1 MKTISMSGSLR
12 ENVGKRDAKMN
23 RRHGKIPC
31 VIYGGEKQVH
41 FTVDEKAFSK
51 LIFTPEV
58 YIVKLTIDGSLC
70 DAILQD
76 VQYHPVSDK
85 VLHVDFLELA
95 PGKPVIISIPIKI
108 KGVSPGIL
116 EGGKLIKKKRK
127 LRVQAL
133 LEFLPDFIELDIS
146 KLNIDD
152 AIKIKDLDFENLTLL
167 DSPLDMVIAVQVTR
181 VVVEEEEIEGEKEGA
196 GEEEGTGEEGAQAT
210 PAKE

>member
-1 MKTISMSGSLR
+1 MKTVSMSGSLR

-23 RRHGKIPC
+23 RRLGKIPS

-41 FTVDEKAFSK
+41 FTVDELAFSK

-58 YIVKLTIDGSLC
+58 YIVKLTINESSY

-85 VLHVDFLELA
+85 VLHVDFLELT

-127 LRVQAL
+127 LRVQAM
-133 LEFLPDFIELDIS
+133 LEHLPDFIELDIS
-146 KLNIDD
+146 KLNIGD
-152 AIKIKDLDFENLTLL
+152 AIKIKDLDLENLTLL
-167 DSPLDMVIAVQVTR
+167 DSPRDMVIAVQVTR
-181 VVVEEEEIEGEKEGA
+181 VVVEEEIEA
-196 GEEEGTGEEGAQAT
+196 EEEVTVEEEESPAEKGAQAT

>member
-12 ENVGKRDAKMN
+12 ENVGKRDSKMN
-23 RRHGKIPC
+23 RRLGKIPC

-41 FTVDEKAFSK
+41 FTVDELPFSK
-51 LIFTPEV
+51 LILTPEV
-58 YIVKLTIDGSLC
+58 YIVKLTINGSSF

-85 VLHVDFLELA
+85 VLHVDFLELT

-127 LRVQAL
+127 LRVQAM

-146 KLNIDD
+146 KLNIGDS
-152 AIKIKDLDFENLTLL
+152 IKIKDMDLENLTLL
-167 DSPLDMVIAVQVTR
+167 DSPRDMVIAVQVTR
-181 VVVEEEEIEGEKEGA
+181 VVLEEEEIEGEEEGA
-196 GEEEGTGEEGAQAT
+196 GEEEGTGEEGAQET

>member
-1 MKTISMSGSLR
+1 MKTVSMSGSLR

-23 RRHGKIPC
+23 RRLGKIPS

-41 FTVDEKAFSK
+41 FTVDELAFSK

-58 YIVKLTIDGSLC
+58 YIVKLTINGSSY

-85 VLHVDFLELA
+85 VLHIDFLELT

-127 LRVQAL
+127 LRVQAM
-133 LEFLPDFIELDIS
+133 LEHLPDFIELDIS
-146 KLNIDD
+146 KLNIGDS
-152 AIKIKDLDFENLTLL
+152 IKIKDLDLENLTLL
-167 DSPLDMVIAVQVTR
+167 DSPRDMVIAVQVTR
-181 VVVEEEEIEGEKEGA
+181 VVVEEEIEAEEEVTAEGEEGPA
-196 GEEEGTGEEGAQAT
+196 EEGAQAT